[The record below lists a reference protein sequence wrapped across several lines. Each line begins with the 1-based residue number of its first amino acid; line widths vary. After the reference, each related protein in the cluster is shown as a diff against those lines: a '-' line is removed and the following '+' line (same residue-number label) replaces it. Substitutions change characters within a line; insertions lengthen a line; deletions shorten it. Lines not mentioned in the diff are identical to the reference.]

1 MKKEKEL
8 FLQTL
13 SNVFEKEKTPL
24 SKKDIEF
31 ALFGFEMGLLANKDK
46 NNGKNI

>member
-13 SNVFEKEKTPL
+13 SNVFEREKTPL
-24 SKKDIEF
+24 SKKEIEF
-31 ALFGFEMGLLANKDK
+31 ALFGFEMGLSVNKEK
-46 NNGKNI
+46 NNGKDI